1 MTDISILVVE
11 DDTDY
16 LELTVDAL
24 AQCCPR
30 EAIATAPDG
39 VEAMDFLFGRALHAQ
54 RDVRRQPRLVI
65 LDMKLT
71 RMHGVEVLRALR
83 ADERTRSLPVV
94 MLSASTKKE
103 ALDACYDAGANSV
116 VRKTS
121 DPEELR
127 RKMRQVHDFWITVNE
142 GDRHSRV

>member
-11 DDTDY
+11 DDPDH
-16 LELTVDAL
+16 LEITVDAL

-30 EAIATAPDG
+30 ECIATARDG
-39 VEAMDFLFGRALHAQ
+39 VEALDFLFGRGPYAQ
-54 RDVRRQPRLVI
+54 RDARRQPRLVI
-65 LDMKLT
+65 LDMKLVHL
-71 RMHGVEVLRALR
+71 HGVEVLQAMR
-83 ADERTRSLPVV
+83 ADPRTRAVPVV
-94 MLSASTKKE
+94 MLSASTEKE

-116 VRKTS
+116 VRKSS
-121 DPEELR
+121 DPDELH

>member
-1 MTDISILVVE
+1 MTDTIILVVE
-11 DDTDY
+11 DDPDH

-30 EAIATAPDG
+30 ECIATAPDG
-39 VEAMDFLFGRALHAQ
+39 VEALDFLLGRAGHAE
-54 RDVRRQPRLVI
+54 RDVRRQPRLVL
-65 LDMKLT
+65 LDMKLL
-71 RMHGVEVLRALR
+71 RMHGVEVLQAMR
-83 ADERTRSLPVV
+83 ADPCTRSVPVV
-94 MLSASTKKE
+94 MLSASTEKE

-121 DPEELR
+121 DRDELR